1 MASTETMCGGSCF
14 VAANRSGTCIR
25 WECTPSLQL
34 EFSLHA
40 ARRALASPLK
50 GVPLS
55 SRRATASNCLCQS
68 TRFLKKNLNASRS
81 SEHPPVRGK
90 MSKRLGGI
98 IGCRYKTS
106 SWHLNGFPDGSN
118 IDFLLEND
126 IVVAASATLAA
137 SAPLH
142 H

>member
-1 MASTETMCGGSCF
+1 M
-14 VAANRSGTCIR
+14 AANRSGTCCR

-40 ARRALASPLK
+40 ARRVLASPLK

-55 SRRATASNCLCQS
+55 SRRATASNCLLPECEVFKEKSERLDLLSIPQS
-68 TRFLKKNLNASRS
+68 G
-81 SEHPPVRGK
+81 GK
-90 MSKRLGGI
+90 MSKHLGGI